1 MMASDSQ
8 EVEVKFRVGDLKD
21 LSAKLRSAGF
31 SMKTRRTHEM
41 NTLYD
46 FPNGDLRQRS
56 EALRL
61 RKYGRTW
68 TITHKGAGEPGRHK
82 SRKETETEVV
92 KGEKMNDILLSLGL
106 HPRFRYEKFRTE
118 WSKGRGHVVVDET
131 PIGNFA
137 EIEGEPSWIDAVAK
151 KLGVSDDQYI
161 TKSYSELFLEW
172 RAQSGRNT
180 NEMTWAAVRA
190 TDHS

>member
-1 MMASDSQ
+1 MAHDH
-8 EVEVKFRVGDLKD
+8 EVEIKFRVKSLKT
-21 LSAKLRSAGF
+21 LTAELRSAGF
-31 SMKTRRTHEM
+31 SLKTKRTHEM

-46 FPNGDLRQRS
+46 FPNGDLRQRG

-68 TITHKGAGEPGRHK
+68 TFTHKGPGEPGKHK
-82 SRKETETEVV
+82 SRKETETEVA
-92 KGEKMNDILLSLGL
+92 KGEKLNDVLLSLGL

-118 WSKGRGHVVVDET
+118 WTKGKGHVVVDET

-137 EIEGEPSWIDAVAK
+137 EIEGTAEWIDSVAK
-151 KLGVSDDQYI
+151 KLGIAEENYI

-172 RAQSGRNT
+172 RGETGRT
-180 NEMTWAAVRA
+180 TTEMTWAAVRA
-190 TDHS
+190 KDHSS